1 MRSGSLPAEKVGRG
15 YTETVQRALEYISVN
30 YEKNFSNSELAKIGN
45 LSVSRFEHLFKEE
58 TGISLGAYRQRLRIE
73 NAKNLLT
80 STDLTVSE
88 ISELVGFGDSLYF
101 SRIFKSKTGLS
112 PTEYRQISARR

>member
-1 MRSGSLPAEKVGRG
+1 M
-15 YTETVQRALEYISVN
+15 QRALEYISVN